1 MLIQSYNNKNLDKY
15 KYGIKDIMNN
25 KLFAVMAED
34 DYGDYQ
40 PTTSFPTT
48 PYIFNSELSN
58 CIDREGNVVENAL
71 SYAAGAVTVKT
82 NKSIQC
88 YLFFEQA
95 VYDVKVLIS
104 TDGNKGVVPTTF
116 YEKSIDCANATYNQK
131 YNRLEFSA
139 ITAPETCN
147 LIFTPK
153 TTNYPLLSLKITA
166 TTVTQGNE
174 GVVNEGDVGYRY
186 EGTNPDN
193 YAWFNNEIWRI
204 IGLIPTKTS
213 SGTESDPYIL
223 GI

>member
-116 YEKSIDCANATYNQK
+116 YE
-131 YNRLEFSA
+131 
-139 ITAPETCN
+139 
-147 LIFTPK
+147 
-153 TTNYPLLSLKITA
+153 
-166 TTVTQGNE
+166 
-174 GVVNEGDVGYRY
+174 
-186 EGTNPDN
+186 NP
-193 YAWFNNEIWRI
+193 
-204 IGLIPTKTS
+204 
-213 SGTESDPYIL
+213 
-223 GI
+223 